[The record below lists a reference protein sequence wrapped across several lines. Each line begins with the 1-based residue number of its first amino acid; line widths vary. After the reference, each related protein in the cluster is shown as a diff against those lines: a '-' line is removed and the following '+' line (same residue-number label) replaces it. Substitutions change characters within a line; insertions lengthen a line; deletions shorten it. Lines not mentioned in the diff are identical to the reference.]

1 MKFLLLL
8 LTAAFFMT
16 AGCNNNA
23 AVTNPT
29 KDSTAIAQLL
39 DSFNVAAA
47 QANYNQYFSYF
58 AEDAV
63 FMGTDATEHW
73 DKKSFMQW
81 AKPFFDRGRAWNFT
95 AIQRHIYFNTSGDIA
110 WFDELLNTQMKICR
124 GSGVLSKQNGQW
136 KIQQYTLSATIPNS
150 IIDSVTHLKA
160 VEEDSIINR
169 LRKP

>member
-8 LTAAFFMT
+8 LTAVFFMT

-23 AVTNPT
+23 AVTST
-29 KDSTAIAQLL
+29 AKDSTGIAQLL